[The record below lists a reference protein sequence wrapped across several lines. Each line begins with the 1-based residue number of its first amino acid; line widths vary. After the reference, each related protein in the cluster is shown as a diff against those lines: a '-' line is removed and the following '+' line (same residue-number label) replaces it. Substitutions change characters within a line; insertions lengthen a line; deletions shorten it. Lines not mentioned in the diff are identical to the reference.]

1 MHKSI
6 SDVERVVITG
16 LGVVTSL
23 GLGVEPFWQSILA
36 CKSGVSPITSF
47 DSSAFTT
54 RFAAEIKE
62 FNPEDY
68 VERKE
73 ARRMDRFV
81 QFAAA
86 ASKMAIEDSGYKITR
101 ENDER

>member
-1 MHKSI
+1 MQNGNSAA
-6 SDVERVVITG
+6 ERVVITG
-16 LGVVTSL
+16 LGIVTSL
-23 GLGVEPFWQSILA
+23 GEGVEPFWSNMLEG
-36 CKSGVSPITSF
+36 KSGVTLISNF
-47 DSSAFTT
+47 DASAFTT
-54 RFAAEIKE
+54 RIAAEIKE

-86 ASKMAIEDSGYKITR
+86 ASKMAMCDSGYEITP
-101 ENDER
+101 ENA